1 MKSKGSSLLIYM
13 ALTKEQKKAQI
24 TDLTQ
29 KLKDTQSV
37 MFAHYIGLSVAEV
50 SDLRQK
56 LKEAEAEMKV
66 AKKTLMKIAAKDA
79 GLPEFE
85 DSAIEGPIACIFSFA
100 DPLIGAQVAFKFGK
114 NHPVVELIGGIFEG
128 KVLTKEEATEL
139 AKMPSRDVLLAT
151 FVAMLRSPLVT
162 FSGMCSSPLGGFA
175 RALSQ
180 MAEKGGT
187 SEEEVPAQES
197 AEVEDESKE
206 GKEGPAGT
214 EGAEST
220 EEKSAEEE
228 NKEPAEKPEEKAK
241 AETESSE
248 PPEEEKK
255 E

>member
-1 MKSKGSSLLIYM
+1 M

-29 KLKDTQSV
+29 KLKDAQSV

-85 DSAIEGPIACIFSFA
+85 DSAIEGPVACIFSFA

-114 NHPVVELIGGIFEG
+114 SHPVVELIGGIFEG

-162 FSGMCSSPLGGFA
+162 FSGICSSPLGGFA

-180 MAEKGGT
+180 MAEKGDVVK
-187 SEEEVPAQES
+187 EEA
-197 AEVEDESKE
+197 
-206 GKEGPAGT
+206 T
-214 EGAEST
+214 
-220 EEKSAEEE
+220 AEEE
-228 NKEPAEKPEEKAK
+228 PAE
-241 AETESSE
+241 
-248 PPEEEKK
+248 EEEKEAEEAK
-255 E
+255 EAEASSASSASLDSSDSSPDEEKPAS